1 MAISMEAYKKVL
13 HKQIRDGTLSEK
25 TARSYISCMEN
36 LCEQLKGKEACTD
49 IADAIH
55 TLCTENEQTPKYIAA
70 VKKYERD
77 VLDAPKSLLYGQQ
90 LQELRRERQKPIGR
104 ALSLEEKTYVHKINA
119 LRNQKLKLALRI
131 QVASGLRIFEV
142 ANLLPT
148 DFEFQ
153 TAGKITITV
162 REGKGGKMRKVDC
175 EDAWLSE
182 NLKKYIAAWDPNE
195 AVLFYKESYLKK
207 KAGELGLLT
216 HDLRRLN
223 AKQRYREK
231 KAEGESHREAR
242 RAVQKQLGH
251 AQAKITD
258 AYIGSG

>member
-1 MAISMEAYKKVL
+1 MAINFDEYKKIL
-13 HKQIRDGTLSEK
+13 KKQVRDGTLTEK
-25 TARSYISCMEN
+25 TARSYLSCMEK
-36 LCEQLKGKEACTD
+36 LCEELKEKDGCND
-49 IADAIH
+49 IAQAIK
-55 TLCTENEQTPKYIAA
+55 TLGNGNEQIPKYIAA

-77 VLDAPKSLLYGQQ
+77 VLDTPKALLYGEQ
-90 LQELRRERQKPIGR
+90 LIELRQIKQKPIGR
-104 ALSLEEKTYVHKINA
+104 TLSLEEKTYLHKINA
-119 LRNQKLKLALRI
+119 LHNQRLKLALRI

-142 ANLLPT
+142 ANLLPA

-153 TAGKITITV
+153 TAGKISITV

-182 NLKKYIAAWDPNE
+182 NLKKYIAAWDKNE
-195 AVLFYKESYLKK
+195 TVLFYKESYLKK
-207 KAGELGLLT
+207 KAGELGILT

-231 KAEGESHREAR
+231 KEEGESHREAR